1 MQQVLVNIAR
11 KRPEIGAVLVAIAL
25 SLLFIVLSSG
35 TWSAPGSMQVI
46 LRFTAVLGVIA
57 IGQALV
63 IMSGEIDISVGSVF
77 GFCALVFLGISP
89 HVGVPLAIVITLLT
103 GAAIGFV
110 NGFFIV
116 KGRIPALIVTLGTLF
131 IFRGLAFMLTRG
143 FHFAAPRPVKA
154 DPFFQ
159 VFGGGYVGGLNVA
172 IIWVIALVLFFHAL
186 LFYTAYGNHLLAVGG
201 DAESAR
207 ARGVRVV
214 RTKWITFVICS
225 TLAALA
231 GILEATKLGFADG
244 SFGRLWELYAIAA
257 AVIGGCLLTGGRGSI
272 IGPVIGAFVLSG
284 IQSQLVIM
292 GAQPQWF
299 MLLLGLII
307 VLTVLSNSA
316 LVRWLRSR

>member
-1 MQQVLVNIAR
+1 MQQVLVNLAR
-11 KRPEIGAVLVAIAL
+11 KRPEIGAVLVAVAL
-25 SLLFIVLSSG
+25 SLIFIVLSSG
-35 TWSAPGSMQVI
+35 NWASLGSMQVI
-46 LRFTAVLGVIA
+46 LRFTSVLGIIA

-77 GFCALVFLGISP
+77 GFCALVFLGVSP
-89 HVGVPLAIVITLLT
+89 YFSVPAAVIIALLT
-103 GAAIGFV
+103 GTVIGFV
-110 NGFFIV
+110 NGFFIL
-116 KGRIPALIVTLGTLF
+116 KCRIPALIVTLGSLF
-131 IFRGLAFMLTRG
+131 IFRGLALALTRG
-143 FHFAAPRPVKA
+143 FHFSAPRPIKA
-154 DPFFQ
+154 DPIFQ

-172 IIWVIALVLFFHAL
+172 IFWVVALVLVFHTL
-186 LFYTAYGNHLLAVGG
+186 LFYTPYGSHLLAVGG

-214 RTKWITFVICS
+214 RTKWIAFVICS

-231 GILEATKLGFADG
+231 GVLEAAKLGFADG
-244 SFGRLWELYAIAA
+244 SFGRLWELYAIAG

-284 IQSQLVIM
+284 IQSQLIIM

-299 MLLLGLII
+299 ILLLGLIV

-316 LVRWLRSR
+316 LIRWLRSR